1 MTAPAVTAFNRTR
14 RGERSPLESAL
25 RTVRIVLTYGVLILF
40 GLAMIMP
47 FVSSLANSFKTLPDI
62 NANPTLLY
70 PTQGFSFAGYNRIF
84 TQDFPR
90 WLFNSAFVSITLTLT
105 HVIFDSLA
113 GYALARIRFPG
124 RGIAFAALLGT
135 LMVPGIVL
143 LIPRFLILREFGLI
157 GTYQGLILPAM
168 TGAFGIFL
176 MKQFFESVPVDIEEA
191 AAIDGCGR
199 FRMFFV
205 VILPMAIPA
214 LTALAIFSFQ
224 GSWNDLTGP
233 LITVVNKRD
242 LWTLQLGLALVRGDT
257 GSALPWDI
265 LLAGAVITT
274 LPMAMIFFIFQ
285 RFFMESATYTAVKG

>member
-1 MTAPAVTAFNRTR
+1 MTATTIRRNRGGESTPLQTVLRAVRFFF
-14 RGERSPLESAL
+14 
-25 RTVRIVLTYGVLILF
+25 TYGFLILF
-40 GLAMIMP
+40 SLAMIMP
-47 FVSSLANSFKTLPDI
+47 FVYSLANSFKTLPDI

-70 PTQGFSFAGYNRIF
+70 PVQGLSFAGYTKIF

-90 WLFNSAFVSITLTLT
+90 WLFNSAFISVTLTLT
-105 HVIFDSLA
+105 HVILDSLA
-113 GYALARIRFPG
+113 GYALARIKFPG

-143 LIPRFLILREFGLI
+143 LIPRFLILRQFGLI

-176 MKQFFESVPVDIEEA
+176 MKQFFESVPIDIEEA
-191 AAIDGCGR
+191 ASMDGCGR

-233 LITVVNKRD
+233 LITVVNNRD

-285 RFFMESATYTAVKG
+285 RFFMESATYTGVKG